1 MRVISGSAGGLA
13 LSVPDQVA
21 RPTMDKVRAAIFSSL
36 GDAVPGSRVLDLFAG
51 SGSLGIEALSRGAE
65 SAVFV
70 DESRH
75 SAECILRNLRKCR
88 LTAASVQ
95 TMDVSRFLKTYAH
108 PGAFDLIFAD
118 PPYRKLAGDAD
129 HASPLLASPELAASL
144 SAHGTLILETFSTD
158 PLPALDE
165 TPWQLL
171 RSRTYGE
178 SGIHYLIHRA

>member
-13 LSVPDQVA
+13 LSVPDKVA

-70 DESRH
+70 DSDRH
-75 SAECILRNLRKCR
+75 AAECILRNLRKTR
-88 LTAASVQ
+88 LQASVQ
-95 TMDVSRFLKTYAH
+95 TMDVFRFIKTYAH
-108 PGAFDLIFAD
+108 PGSCDLVFAD
-118 PPYRKLAGDAD
+118 PPYRKLDGDTD
-129 HASPLLASPELAASL
+129 FVTPLLACPELAASL
-144 SAHGTLILETFSTD
+144 SPHGTLVLETLATD
-158 PLPALDE
+158 KLPDLE
-165 TPWQLL
+165 PTPWRLL

-178 SGIHYLIHRA
+178 SGIHYLVTRE

>member
-1 MRVISGSAGGLA
+1 MISGSAGGLA
-13 LSVPDQVA
+13 LSVPGQVA

-36 GDAVPGSRVLDLFAG
+36 GDAVPGSRVLDLYAG

-70 DESRH
+70 DDARH
-75 SAECILRNLRKCR
+75 SAECILRNLRKCG
-88 LTAASVQ
+88 LDAASVQ
-95 TMDVSRFLKTYAH
+95 TMDVSRFLKIYAH
-108 PGAFDLIFAD
+108 PGAFDLVFAD
-118 PPYRKLAGDAD
+118 PPYRKLPGDAD
-129 HASPLLASPELAASL
+129 FAGPLLASPELAASL
-144 SAHGTLILETFSTD
+144 SAHGTFILETLSTD
-158 PLPALDE
+158 PLPALDD